1 MSNAALGADYAQAVE
16 RLAGRVLGALRGT
29 QVPLPAVSDAD
40 RPADTTALAAVRVMG
55 PDLFAPALFRRQPLP
70 QPDRDT
76 LDTALRVFPPRPGD
90 SVEARWRDRTTAAL
104 LARGA
109 AGAHPASPYAGG
121 EPYAGEDSE
130 RAALAEAAGI
140 AGIAGI
146 VEDAEDTELTWQ
158 ERSQRMA
165 RLAPL
170 ALPEV
175 DGPYQQ
181 RACLHVRALSRG
193 ATRSLMRRDHPTAA
207 RLVRWLALA
216 QSRGASPA
224 LDVPTVLDH
233 LRLWGAP
240 STRTALDLAIARRL
254 LAATEGGPR

>member
-55 PDLFAPALFRRQPLP
+55 PDLFAPALFCRQPLP

-109 AGAHPASPYAGG
+109 AGADPAGPYAGG
-121 EPYAGEDSE
+121 EPYADEDSE
-130 RAALAEAAGI
+130 RAALAEA

-158 ERSQRMA
+158 ERSQHMA

-240 STRTALDLAIARRL
+240 SARTALDLAIARRL
-254 LAATEGGPR
+254 LAATEGGHR

>member
-1 MSNAALGADYAQAVE
+1 MSNPALGADYAQAVE

-55 PDLFAPALFRRQPLP
+55 PDLFAPALFCRQPLP

-90 SVEARWRDRTTAAL
+90 SVEARWRDRTTTAL

-109 AGAHPASPYAGG
+109 AGAHPAGTYAGG
-121 EPYAGEDSE
+121 EPYPGEGSE

-140 AGIAGI
+140 A
-146 VEDAEDTELTWQ
+146 EDAEDTELTWQ

-240 STRTALDLAIARRL
+240 SARTALDLAIARRL

>member
-1 MSNAALGADYAQAVE
+1 MSNAALGAGYAEAVE
-16 RLAGRVLGALRGT
+16 QLAGRILGALRGT
-29 QVPLPAVSDAD
+29 RVPLPAVSHAD
-40 RPADTTALAAVRVMG
+40 RRADATALAAVRVLG
-55 PDLFAPALFRRQPLP
+55 PDLFAPALFCRQPLP
-70 QPDRDT
+70 QPDRET
-76 LDTALRVFPPRPGD
+76 LGSALRVFPPRPGD
-90 SVEARWRDRTTAAL
+90 STEARWRDRTTAAL

-109 AGAHPASPYAGG
+109 AGARAAVPYA
-121 EPYAGEDSE
+121 EEDSE
-130 RAALAEAAGI
+130 RAAIAEVVEI
-140 AGIAGI
+140 AGFA
-146 VEDAEDTELTWQ
+146 EDAEDTELTWQ

-181 RACLHVRALSRG
+181 RACLHVRALSQG
-193 ATRSLMRRDHPTAA
+193 AVRSLMRRDHPTAA

-224 LDVPTVLDH
+224 LDVPTALEH

-240 STRTALDLAIARRL
+240 NARTALDLAIAGRL
-254 LAATEGGPR
+254 LAAAEGGPR

>member
-1 MSNAALGADYAQAVE
+1 MSNAALGAGYAQAVE
-16 RLAGRVLGALRGT
+16 QLAGRVLGALRGT

-40 RPADTTALAAVRVMG
+40 RPADTTALAAVRVLG
-55 PDLFAPALFRRQPLP
+55 PDLFAPALFCRQPLP
-70 QPDRDT
+70 QPDRET
-76 LDTALRVFPPRPGD
+76 LGSALRVFPPRPGD
-90 SVEARWRDRTTAAL
+90 STEARWRDRTTAAL

-109 AGAHPASPYAGG
+109 AGTRTAVPY
-121 EPYAGEDSE
+121 PGEDSE
-130 RAALAEAAGI
+130 RAAIAEVVE
-140 AGIAGI
+140 IAGI
-146 VEDAEDTELTWQ
+146 VEDAEDTELTWK

-181 RACLHVRALSRG
+181 RACLHVRALSQG
-193 ATRSLMRRDHPTAA
+193 AVRSLMRRDYPTAA

-216 QSRGASPA
+216 RSRGASPA
-224 LDVPTVLDH
+224 LDVPTALEH

-240 STRTALDLAIARRL
+240 SARTALDLAIAGRL
-254 LAATEGGPR
+254 LAAAEGGPR

>member
-1 MSNAALGADYAQAVE
+1 MSNAALGADYARAVE
-16 RLAGRVLGALRGT
+16 QLAGRVLGALRGT

-40 RPADTTALAAVRVMG
+40 RPADTTALAAVRVLG
-55 PDLFAPALFRRQPLP
+55 PDLFAPALFCRQPLP
-70 QPDRDT
+70 RHDRET
-76 LDTALRVFPPRPGD
+76 LGSALRVFPPRPGD
-90 SVEARWRDRTTAAL
+90 STEARWRDRTTAAL

-109 AGAHPASPYAGG
+109 AGTRAAVPYA
-121 EPYAGEDSE
+121 EEDSE
-130 RAALAEAAGI
+130 RAAITEVVE
-140 AGIAGI
+140 IAGI
-146 VEDAEDTELTWQ
+146 VEDAEGTELTWK

-181 RACLHVRALSRG
+181 RACLHVRALSQG
-193 ATRSLMRRDHPTAA
+193 AVRSLMRRDYPTAA

-224 LDVPTVLDH
+224 LDVPTALEH

-240 STRTALDLAIARRL
+240 SARTALDLAIAGRL
-254 LAATEGGPR
+254 LAGPEGGLR